1 MGKIRRLPEDLANQI
16 AAGEVVER
24 PASVVKELVENA
36 LDAGATRVH
45 VDIELGGVQLV
56 RVADDGEGMT
66 EEDARLCLERHAT
79 SKIGSV
85 EDLTRIRSFGFRG
98 EALPSIA
105 SVARF
110 ALRTRTR
117 QQTAG
122 VEVRVEGGGPCRVQ
136 PAGCAPGTTVEV
148 RELFYNVPAR
158 RKFLKATGTESAHVG
173 EIVMLSALARPDV
186 TFVLARD
193 GRPSREYLR
202 VGSRSE
208 RAAQVLDGERLA
220 TCASDRGPLRVEAF
234 LAPPE
239 RARAG
244 AVALHLLVNGR
255 PVRDR
260 QLARAVAQA
269 YGSVLEPGRYPVGVV
284 YIDLPSELVDVN
296 VHPQKAEVRFADAR
310 AVHDAVARELHGSLG
325 KAFGVPA
332 MGPRPWAARAGAA
345 PSGSTWDTSPAP
357 SPTSSSTPAPGSR
370 STSRPS
376 GSTPS
381 TAAVAADP
389 SLPLFAHRGF
399 YANLRF
405 VAQTKATYLLCEG
418 DDGIYVL
425 DQHAAAERV
434 TYHRLREA
442 FEAREVAAQRLLLPE
457 IVELLPQEIAALEEH
472 AGDVARLGMEV
483 RAVGPSAVAVHAVPQ
498 ILVRA
503 SPERLVRDLLAELSR
518 VGSRGFGAARDLVL
532 ATMACHGSIR
542 AGDAISAREAEALLR
557 GLDQVDFSG
566 HCPHGRP
573 VVTRIGFDEL
583 ERRVGRA

>member
-1 MGKIRRLPEDLANQI
+1 
-16 AAGEVVER
+16 
-24 PASVVKELVENA
+24 
-36 LDAGATRVH
+36 
-45 VDIELGGVQLV
+45 
-56 RVADDGEGMT
+56 
-66 EEDARLCLERHAT
+66 
-79 SKIGSV
+79 
-85 EDLTRIRSFGFRG
+85 
-98 EALPSIA
+98 
-105 SVARF
+105 
-110 ALRTRTR
+110 
-117 QQTAG
+117 
-122 VEVRVEGGGPCRVQ
+122 
-136 PAGCAPGTTVEV
+136 
-148 RELFYNVPAR
+148 
-158 RKFLKATGTESAHVG
+158 
-173 EIVMLSALARPDV
+173 
-186 TFVLARD
+186 
-193 GRPSREYLR
+193 
-202 VGSRSE
+202 
-208 RAAQVLDGERLA
+208 
-220 TCASDRGPLRVEAF
+220 
-234 LAPPE
+234 
-239 RARAG
+239 
-244 AVALHLLVNGR
+244 
-255 PVRDR
+255 
-260 QLARAVAQA
+260 
-269 YGSVLEPGRYPVGVV
+269 
-284 YIDLPSELVDVN
+284 
-296 VHPQKAEVRFADAR
+296 
-310 AVHDAVARELHGSLG
+310 
-325 KAFGVPA
+325 
-332 MGPRPWAARAGAA
+332 
-345 PSGSTWDTSPAP
+345 
-357 SPTSSSTPAPGSR
+357 
-370 STSRPS
+370 
-376 GSTPS
+376 
-381 TAAVAADP
+381 VAADP